1 MIMDLRCS
9 IDSFIYVFD
18 LSQCTIS
25 NPDDKSSEIAVIEGG
40 IVKLGDNPV
49 WSNATLRLNGA
60 TSEIDYGGDV
70 FTVGSNGTVRIDKY
84 WLADNNM
91 IVANGGR
98 LSHTPNT
105 ATEYRQTPMW
115 W

>member
-1 MIMDLRCS
+1 MDLRCS

-60 TSEIDYGGDV
+60 TSEITMV
-70 FTVGSNGTVRIDKY
+70 VMFSR
-84 WLADNNM
+84 LA
-91 IVANGGR
+91 
-98 LSHTPNT
+98 
-105 ATEYRQTPMW
+105 ATELYV
-115 W
+115 